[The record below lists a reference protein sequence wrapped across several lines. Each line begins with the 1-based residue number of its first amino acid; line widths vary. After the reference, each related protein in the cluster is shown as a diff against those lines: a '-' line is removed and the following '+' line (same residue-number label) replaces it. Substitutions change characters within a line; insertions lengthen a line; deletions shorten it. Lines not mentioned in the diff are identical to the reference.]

1 LGDGQFIREDCVGKE
16 TVLMIR
22 TLILSGLFA
31 FSLSFGACQSHCKKM
46 QKTNQKLIGGNH
58 DFGKKK
64 EAKKY
69 KRMNRK

>member
-1 LGDGQFIREDCVGKE
+1 
-16 TVLMIR
+16 MIR

-31 FSLSFGACQSHCKKM
+31 FSLSFAGCQSHCKKM

-69 KRMNRK
+69 RRMNRR